1 MDGWMDGWM
10 GGTTENVESV
20 ANRVLLLLYT
30 SCTNQVIDVTMGD
43 GDGEDDERSVLENG
57 DCEVAQQTSDIT
69 FSTNI
74 NPAPG
79 LRKKQLLW
87 QNAVRNII
95 DQHNLYSLR
104 LAGGLER
111 GRHRITVTDAYIA
124 DINRQIRNKA
134 SRGAFWQKRRSSAA
148 RIHPTTPRITAAAQ
162 TKYDSLGDADFFVSW
177 GSTVRGVFIPA
188 LQHTFKSADLE
199 QLYQQFSSG
208 QRRTSLVVT
217 NVIDVLTRLLISL
230 LTWPPGWGDVASDW
244 LTGLSV
250 VLWAGICV
258 LALTRREV
266 MSSPQWLRY
275 LSVVSWLSQ
284 TVQVLVGVFS
294 WAESDHSWYV
304 FFTLF
309 STYTLLPLPLLW
321 SIVAGAT
328 TSTLHL
334 VVDFCCHYGDHTFI
348 RKMLSKALLY
358 LAMNTAGLFIHY
370 LSDRTQRQAFLE
382 TRRCIEGRVRL
393 ERENHRQERLLMS
406 ILPRF
411 LVLEMIADMATMDEY
426 VLPQQFHKIYIHHY
440 KDVSILF
447 ADIIGF
453 TSLSLILSAQDLVKT
468 LNELFGRF
476 DRLAEEHQCLRIK
489 ILGDCYYC
497 VSGVPEPQRGH
508 ARCCVEMG
516 LSMIN
521 TIRYVRRELQQ
532 EVDMRIGVHSGSV
545 LCGVLGLQK
554 WQFDIWSWDVD
565 IANSL
570 EAAGMPGQIHISR
583 ATLDCLGG
591 LYETEAGH
599 GQERNEFLRK
609 HNIDTYLIRP
619 APREEA
625 EPPKARRPSYD
636 EMTTWSA
643 ELPFGDILGMN
654 FILATF
660 TNGSLTQLPNQIAA
674 QRSGSREV
682 NKRIRQAMEVRSSER
697 MRKEH
702 ITTFTQVFKD
712 SYMEGKY
719 SQMRDEL
726 FKSNMV
732 CSFILLL
739 LLMAVQA
746 LIPAPRWCPM
756 VAQFIISSSVY
767 SLLLLLT
774 LGEEFKCCPAP
785 LQSLCCWIHE
795 TKSART
801 LLTLTAITVN
811 FGVASSDILWCD
823 SSDTHINSS
832 DSLLAPPTSTWPD
845 INICTNPE
853 YMVLSGVVAMVTCT
867 VFLRLSCVLKL
878 AVLLLAA
885 ALYTYLM
892 ETHRSHHL
900 CRNGVCVV
908 LMVMFVVAV
917 LYNSRQLEATARL
930 DFLWRLQARKEVED
944 MKELREHN
952 ECLLLNIL
960 PAHVA
965 QHFLERDRD
974 NEELYSQSYERVGV
988 LFASLPGFS
997 DFYEQKEL
1005 VHQHVE
1011 CLRLLNHIIT
1021 DFDELLEE
1029 CYFQEVE
1036 KIKTIG
1042 SSYMAA
1048 SGLSPDRQ
1056 ECEDG
1061 WHHLSEL
1068 VLFALAMQ
1076 ETLKHINTHTGN
1088 NFQLRVGIAHGP
1100 VIAGVIGATKPQY
1113 DIWGSTVNM
1122 ASRMESTGVSGRIQV
1137 PESTSCILV
1146 ERGFL
1151 RQLRGN
1157 IYVKGIS
1164 ERHGK
1169 IRTFFMSSREERSSF
1184 MERGGGRGFSLNRNT
1199 LGAVV
1204 YSLVQARKREKLREE
1219 NGGFHLVEAS

>member
-1 MDGWMDGWM
+1 MGYAGGQTWCHTNGEEAVFTALITMD
-10 GGTTENVESV
+10 
-20 ANRVLLLLYT
+20 
-30 SCTNQVIDVTMGD
+30 
-43 GDGEDDERSVLENG
+43 DDDCSALENG
-57 DCEVAQQTSDIT
+57 DCEAARQTSDIT
-69 FSTNI
+69 FSSNI
-74 NPAPG
+74 SPTPG
-79 LRKKQLLW
+79 LRRKQLLW
-87 QNAVRNII
+87 QNAVRNVI
-95 DQHNLYSLR
+95 DKHNMYSLR
-104 LAGGLER
+104 LAGGLDR
-111 GRHRITVTDAYIA
+111 GRHRIFVTDAYIA

-134 SRGAFWQKRRSSAA
+134 SRTALWQKRRSSAA
-148 RIHPTTPRITAAAQ
+148 RIHPSTPRINAAAQ
-162 TKYDSLGDADFFVSW
+162 TAYDSLSDSTFFVSS

-188 LQHTFKSADLE
+188 LQHTFKSVDLE

-208 QRRTSLVVT
+208 ERRTSLVVT
-217 NVIDVLTRLLISL
+217 NVIDIVTRLLISL
-230 LTWPPGWGDVASDW
+230 LTWPPGWWGLACDW
-244 LTGLSV
+244 LAGLSV
-250 VLWAGICV
+250 VLWAGICL

-266 MSSPQWLRY
+266 TSSPQWLWY
-275 LSVVSWLSQ
+275 LSVVSWMSQ
-284 TVQVLVGVFS
+284 TLQVLVGVFS

-304 FFTLF
+304 FFSLF

-321 SIVAGAT
+321 SITAGTT

-334 VVDFCCHYGDHTFI
+334 LLDVCRHYGDDTFV
-348 RKMLSKALLY
+348 RKVSSKALLY

-393 ERENHRQERLLMS
+393 ERENHRQERLVMS

-426 VLPQQFHKIYIHHY
+426 LLPQQFHKIYIHHY

-453 TSLSLILSAQDLVKT
+453 TSLSLILSAQELVRT

-476 DRLAEEHQCLRIK
+476 DQLAEEHQCLRIK

-521 TIRYVRRELQQ
+521 TMRYVRRELQQ

-570 EAAGMPGQIHISR
+570 EAAGVAGQVHISQ

-591 LYETEAGH
+591 IYETEAGH

-619 APREEA
+619 AAREEA
-625 EPPKARRPSYD
+625 EPPRVRRPSYD

-643 ELPFGDILGMN
+643 ELPFGDSLGMN

-660 TNGSLTQLPNQIAA
+660 TNGSLTQLPNHIAV
-674 QRSGSREV
+674 QQSGSREV
-682 NKRIRQAMEVRSSER
+682 NKRILRAMEVRSSER
-697 MRKEH
+697 MRKEQ

-712 SYMEGKY
+712 SHMEGKY
-719 SQMRDEL
+719 SHMRDEL

-739 LLMAVQA
+739 LLMSVQV
-746 LIPAPRWCPM
+746 LIPAPRLCPM
-756 VAQFIISSSVY
+756 IAQFVVGGSVY
-767 SLLLLLT
+767 FLLLLLT
-774 LGEEFKCCPAP
+774 LGEEFKHCPAP
-785 LQSLCCWIHE
+785 LQSLCCWVHE

-811 FGVASSDILWCD
+811 FGVATSDILWCD
-823 SSDTHINSS
+823 SSETHLNSGGS
-832 DSLLAPPTSTWPD
+832 QLAPPPSTWPD
-845 INICTNPE
+845 INICTHPE
-853 YMVLSGVVAMVTCT
+853 YMVLSGVVAMVTCA
-867 VFLRLSCVLKL
+867 VFLRLSCMLKL

-885 ALYTYLM
+885 ALYTYLI

-900 CRNGVCVV
+900 CRKGICVV

-965 QHFLERDRD
+965 QHFLQRDRND
-974 NEELYSQSYERVGV
+974 EELYSQSYERVGV

-997 DFYEQKEL
+997 DFYQQKEV

-1011 CLRLLNHIIT
+1011 CLRLLNNIIT
-1021 DFDELLEE
+1021 AFDELLDE

-1068 VLFALAMQ
+1068 VLFALAME

-1088 NFQLRVGIAHGP
+1088 SFQLRAGIAHGP

-1113 DIWGSTVNM
+1113 DIWGTTVNM

-1146 ERGFL
+1146 EQGFL

-1169 IRTFFMSSREERSSF
+1169 VRTYFVSSQGERSSY
-1184 MERGGGRGFSLNRNT
+1184 MERGGGRGFALNRNT

>member
-1 MDGWMDGWM
+1 MTDNL
-10 GGTTENVESV
+10 TQLT
-20 ANRVLLLLYT
+20 
-30 SCTNQVIDVTMGD
+30 
-43 GDGEDDERSVLENG
+43 NG
-57 DCEVAQQTSDIT
+57 DCESARQPSDIT
-69 FSTNI
+69 FSANI
-74 NPAPG
+74 SPAHG
-79 LRKKQLLW
+79 LRRKRLLW
-87 QNAVRNII
+87 QTAVRNII

-124 DINRQIRNKA
+124 DINRQIRNKT
-134 SRGAFWQKRRSSAA
+134 SRGNFWQKRRSSAV
-148 RIHPTTPRITAAAQ
+148 RVHPATPRISVQTQVAQ
-162 TKYDSLGDADFFVSW
+162 RLPTDADFFVSY
-177 GSTVRGVFIPA
+177 GSTVRGIFIPTMQ
-188 LQHTFKSADLE
+188 LTFKSADLE
-199 QLYQQFSSG
+199 LTYQQFSSA

-217 NVIDVLTRLLISL
+217 NLIDIFIRLFISL
-230 LTWPPGWGDVASDW
+230 VTWPTGWGAVACDW
-244 LTGLSV
+244 LTGLLL
-250 VLWAGICV
+250 VLWAGVCG
-258 LALTRREV
+258 LAVANKEV
-266 MSSPQWLRY
+266 MTSPQWLRY
-275 LSVVSWLSQ
+275 LSVLTWVSQ

-294 WAESDHSWYV
+294 WAEIDHSWYV

-309 STYTLLPLPLLW
+309 STYTLLPLPLPW
-321 SIVAGAT
+321 AIAAGT
-328 TSTLHL
+328 ITSTLHL
-334 VVDFCCHYGDHTFI
+334 LVDVCWHYSDQILI
-348 RKMLSKALLY
+348 RRVFPKGLLY
-358 LAMNTAGLFIHY
+358 LAMNTAGIFMNY
-370 LSDRTQRQAFLE
+370 LSDRTQRQSFLE

-393 ERENHRQERLLMS
+393 ERENQRQERLVMS

-411 LVLEMIADMATMDEY
+411 LVLEMIADMSAVDEY
-426 VLPQQFHKIYIHHY
+426 LLPQQFHKIYIHHY

-453 TSLSLILSAQDLVKT
+453 TSLSLILSAQELVKT

-476 DRLAEEHQCLRIK
+476 DSLAEEHQCLRIK

-516 LSMIN
+516 LSMIS

-532 EVDMRIGVHSGSV
+532 ELDMRIGVHSGSV

-565 IANSL
+565 IANCL
-570 EAAGMPGQIHISR
+570 EAAGVPGQVHISQ

-591 LYETEAGH
+591 IYETEQGH
-599 GQERNEFLRK
+599 GQDRSEFLRK
-609 HNIDTYLIRP
+609 HNVETYLIRP
-619 APREEA
+619 ATREEA
-625 EPPKARRPSYD
+625 QPPKARRPSYD
-636 EMTTWSA
+636 ELTTWSA

-660 TNGSLTQLPNQIAA
+660 TNGSLTQLPNHIAA

-712 SYMEGKY
+712 SQMEGKY

-732 CSFILLL
+732 CSFILLI
-739 LLMAVQA
+739 LLMAVQV
-746 LIPAPRWCPM
+746 LIPAPRWSPM
-756 VAQFIISSSVY
+756 VAQFIISVFVY
-767 SLLLLLT
+767 FLLLLLT
-774 LGEEFKCCPAP
+774 LGEEFKRCPSP
-785 LQSLCCWIHE
+785 LQSLCCWVHE
-795 TKSART
+795 TKYART
-801 LLTLTAITVN
+801 VLMLTAITVN
-811 FGVASSDILWCD
+811 TVIASVNILWCD
-823 SSDTHINSS
+823 WSESSITEAFVTLPPSRWS
-832 DSLLAPPTSTWPD
+832 DM
-845 INICTNPE
+845 NICTHSE
-853 YMVLSGVVAMVTCT
+853 FMVLSAVVAMVTCA
-867 VFLRLSCVLKL
+867 VFLRLSCMLQL
-878 AVLLLAA
+878 AFLLLTAGF
-885 ALYTYLM
+885 YTYII
-892 ETHRSHHL
+892 ETQSSQQL
-900 CRNGVCVV
+900 CQGGVCLV
-908 LMVMFVVAV
+908 LMMMFVVAV
-917 LYNSRQLEATARL
+917 LYNSRQLEAMARL
-930 DFLWRLQARKEVED
+930 DFLWRLQAEKEVED
-944 MKELREHN
+944 MKEQREHN

-960 PAHVA
+960 PSHVA
-965 QHFLERDRD
+965 QHFLERDTN
-974 NEELYSQSYERVGV
+974 NEELYAQSYQWVGV

-1011 CLRLLNHIIT
+1011 CLRLLNHIIS
-1021 DFDELLEE
+1021 DFDELLDE

-1056 ECEDG
+1056 ESVDG
-1061 WHHLSEL
+1061 WRHLSEL

-1076 ETLKHINTHTGN
+1076 ETLRQINTQTGN
-1088 NFQLRVGIAHGP
+1088 QFQLRVGVAHGP

-1113 DIWGSTVNM
+1113 DIWGATVNM

-1137 PESTSCILV
+1137 PEATSCILV
-1146 ERGFL
+1146 EQGFL
-1151 RQLRGN
+1151 RQLRGD
-1157 IYVKGIS
+1157 IHVKGIS

-1169 IRTFFMSSREERSSF
+1169 VRTFFVSNRDERSSF
-1184 MERGGGRGFSLNRNT
+1184 VERGGGRGFSMNRNT

-1204 YSLVQARKREKLREE
+1204 YSLVQARKRERLREE

>member
-1 MDGWMDGWM
+1 M
-10 GGTTENVESV
+10 
-20 ANRVLLLLYT
+20 
-30 SCTNQVIDVTMGD
+30 
-43 GDGEDDERSVLENG
+43 GEDCSELLNG
-57 DCEVAQQTSDIT
+57 DCEAARQTSDIT
-69 FSTNI
+69 FSTGISPTSN
-74 NPAPG
+74 
-79 LRKKQLLW
+79 LRRKQLLW

-95 DQHNLYSLR
+95 DQHNLYTLR
-104 LAGGLER
+104 LAGGLEQ
-111 GRHRITVTDAYIA
+111 GKHRIKLEILHKFF
-124 DINRQIRNKA
+124 NLCCFFRQIRNKA
-134 SRGAFWQKRRSSAA
+134 SHGVFWQKRRSSAA
-148 RIHPTTPRITAAAQ
+148 RIHPTVTTATQ
-162 TKYDSLGDADFFVSW
+162 TKHDSLSDADFFVSSGW
-177 GSTVRGVFIPA
+177 TVRGVFIPT
-188 LQHTFKSADLE
+188 LQHKFKSADLE
-199 QLYQQFSSG
+199 QLYQQFSSA

-217 NVIDVLTRLLISL
+217 VVVDILTRLLVSL
-230 LTWPPGWGDVASDW
+230 LTWPPGWWGMACDW
-244 LTGLSV
+244 FTGLSIILWIGICLV
-250 VLWAGICV
+250 VL
-258 LALTRREV
+258 TRKEV
-266 MSSPQWLRY
+266 MSSPHWLRY
-275 LSVVSWLSQ
+275 TGMYWLSQ
-284 TVQVLVGVFS
+284 TFQVLVSVFS

-321 SIVAGAT
+321 SIIAGAT

-334 VVDFCCHYGDHTFI
+334 LVDFCCHYNDHSFI
-348 RKMLSKALLY
+348 RKVLSKALLY

-370 LSDRTQRQAFLE
+370 LSDRTQRQSFLE

-393 ERENHRQERLLMS
+393 ERENNRQERLVMS

-411 LVLEMIADMATMDEY
+411 LVLEMIGDMAVMEDY
-426 VLPQQFHKIYIHHY
+426 MLPQQLHKIYIHHY

-468 LNELFGRF
+468 LNELFGHF

-545 LCGVLGLQK
+545 LCGILGLQK

-565 IANSL
+565 VANSL
-570 EAAGMPGQIHISR
+570 EAAGVPGQVHISQ

-591 LYETEAGH
+591 IYETEAGH
-599 GQERNEFLRK
+599 GQERSEFLRK
-609 HNIDTYLIRP
+609 HNIDTYLVRP
-619 APREEA
+619 ASKEDV

-636 EMTTWSA
+636 EITTWSA
-643 ELPFGDILGMN
+643 ELPFGDILGKN

-660 TNGSLTQLPNQIAA
+660 TNGSLTQLPNHIAA
-674 QRSGSREV
+674 QRSGTREV

-712 SYMEGKY
+712 SHVEGKY

-739 LLMAVQA
+739 LLMTVQV
-746 LIPAPRWCPM
+746 LIPAPRLCPM
-756 VAQFIISSSVY
+756 VAQFVVSGGIY
-767 SLLLLLT
+767 FLLLLLT
-774 LGEEFKCCPAP
+774 LGEEFKHCPAP
-785 LQSLCCWIHE
+785 LQSICCWVHE
-795 TKSART
+795 NKSART

-811 FGVASSDILWCD
+811 FGIASADILWCD
-823 SSDTHINSS
+823 SSETDISS
-832 DSLLAPPTSTWPD
+832 RDSLLAPPPSAWTD
-845 INICTNPE
+845 INICTYPE
-853 YMVLSGVVAMVTCT
+853 YMVLSGVVAMVTCA
-867 VFLRLSCVLKL
+867 VFLRLSCVLQL
-878 AVLLLAA
+878 AVLLLFAA
-885 ALYTYLM
+885 VYTYIIENYRYKFHSGHVPVFL
-892 ETHRSHHL
+892 SHHL

-908 LMVMFVVAV
+908 LMVMFVVVV
-917 LYNSRQLEATARL
+917 LFNSRQLEATARL
-930 DFLWRLQARKEVED
+930 DFLWGLQAKKEVED
-944 MKELREHN
+944 MKEQREHN

-965 QHFLERDRD
+965 QHFLERDRND
-974 NEELYSQSYERVGV
+974 EELYSQSYERVGV

-997 DFYEQKEL
+997 DFYEEKEVL
-1005 VHQHVE
+1005 HQHVE
-1011 CLRLLNHIIT
+1011 CLRLLNHIIS
-1021 DFDELLEE
+1021 DFDELLDE
-1029 CYFQEVE
+1029 CYFQQVE
-1036 KIKTIG
+1036 KIKTTG
-1042 SSYMAA
+1042 SCYMAA

-1056 ECEDG
+1056 DCEDG
-1061 WHHLSEL
+1061 WNHLSEL

-1076 ETLKHINTHTGN
+1076 ETLKHINTQTGN
-1088 NFQLRVGIAHGP
+1088 SFQLRVGVAHGP

-1113 DIWGSTVNM
+1113 DIWGTTVNM

-1137 PESTSCILV
+1137 SEHTSSILV

-1151 RQLRGN
+1151 RQLRGDV
-1157 IYVKGIS
+1157 YLKGIS

-1169 IRTFFMSSREERSSF
+1169 VRTYFVSSREERSSF
-1184 MERGGGRGFSLNRNT
+1184 IERGGGRGFSLNRNT

-1204 YSLVQARKREKLREE
+1204 YSLVQAQKREKMREE

>member
-1 MDGWMDGWM
+1 MDNR
-10 GGTTENVESV
+10 GT
-20 ANRVLLLLYT
+20 
-30 SCTNQVIDVTMGD
+30 
-43 GDGEDDERSVLENG
+43 LENG
-57 DCEVAQQTSDIT
+57 DCESARQTSDIT
-69 FSTNI
+69 FSAAI
-74 NPAPG
+74 SPAHS
-79 LRKKQLLW
+79 LRRKNLLW

-95 DQHNLYSLR
+95 DQHNVYSLR

-124 DINRQIRNKA
+124 DINRQIRSKA
-134 SRGAFWQKRRSSAA
+134 SRGTFWQKRRSSAA
-148 RIHPTTPRITAAAQ
+148 RVHPLTQRVSMETQATP
-162 TKYDSLGDADFFVSW
+162 DSPSDADFFVSCGW
-177 GSTVRGVFIPA
+177 TLRGVFVPT
-188 LQHTFKSADLE
+188 LKHTFKSPELE
-199 QLYQQFSSG
+199 QLYQQFSSV

-217 NVIDVLTRLLISL
+217 NVVDIVTRLLVSL
-230 LTWPPGWGDVASDW
+230 LTWAPGWGGVACDG

-258 LALTRREV
+258 LVLANRD
-266 MSSPQWLRY
+266 MISSPQWLRY
-275 LSVVSWLSQ
+275 LAVVTWMSQ
-284 TVQVLVGVFS
+284 TIQGLVGVFN

-321 SIVAGAT
+321 SMTAGAA

-334 VVDFCCHYGDHTFI
+334 LVDVCCHYADHSII
-348 RKMLSKALLY
+348 RKVLSKALLY
-358 LAMNTAGLFIHY
+358 LAMNVAGLFIHY
-370 LSDRTQRQAFLE
+370 LFDRTQRQSFLE

-393 ERENHRQERLLMS
+393 ERENQRQERLVMS

-411 LVLEMIADMATMDEY
+411 LVLEMVADMTAVDEY
-426 VLPQQFHKIYIHHY
+426 LLPQQFQKIYIHHY

-453 TSLSLILSAQDLVKT
+453 TSLSLILSAQQLVKT

-489 ILGDCYYC
+489 TLGDCYYC
-497 VSGVPEPQRGH
+497 VAGVPEPQRGH

-516 LSMIN
+516 LSMIS
-521 TIRYVRRELQQ
+521 TIRYVCRELPQD
-532 EVDMRIGVHSGSV
+532 VDMRIGVHSGSV
-545 LCGVLGLQK
+545 LCGILGLQK

-570 EAAGMPGQIHISR
+570 EAAGLPGQVHISQT
-583 ATLDCLGG
+583 TLDCLDGI
-591 LYETEAGH
+591 YETEKGH
-599 GQERNEFLRK
+599 GQERNELLRK
-609 HNIDTYLIRP
+609 HNIQTYLIRP
-619 APREEA
+619 TPLREPRAP
-625 EPPKARRPSYD
+625 KTRRPSY
-636 EMTTWSA
+636 EETTSWSA
-643 ELPFGDILGMN
+643 ELPFDNILGMN

-682 NKRIRQAMEVRSSER
+682 NKRILQAMEVRSSER

-712 SYMEGKY
+712 SQMEGKY
-719 SQMRDEL
+719 SLMRDEL

-732 CSFILLL
+732 CSFILLM
-739 LLMAVQA
+739 LLMAVQV
-746 LIPAPRWCPM
+746 LIPAPRFCPM
-756 VAQFIISSSVY
+756 LVQFIICGGVY
-767 SLLLLLT
+767 FLLLLLT
-774 LGEEFKCCPAP
+774 LGEEFKHCPTH
-785 LQSLCCWIHE
+785 LQSLCCWVHE
-795 TKSART
+795 TKHART
-801 LLTLTAITVN
+801 LLMLTAITVN
-811 FGVASSDILWCD
+811 FGIASADILWCD
-823 SSDTHINSS
+823 LSDTGSGA
-832 DSLLAPPTSTWPD
+832 SLLAPPSSVWPD
-845 INICTNPE
+845 VNICTHPE
-853 YMVLSGVVAMVTCT
+853 YMVLSGLVAMVTCA
-867 VFLRLSCVLKL
+867 VFLRLSCVLQL

-885 ALYTYLM
+885 VFYAYIM
-892 ETHRSHHL
+892 ETHSSQQL
-900 CRNGVCVV
+900 CRRAVCVV
-908 LMVMFVVAV
+908 LMVMFVAAV

-944 MKELREHN
+944 MKEQREHN

-965 QHFLERDRD
+965 KHFLERGGHS
-974 NEELYSQSYERVGV
+974 EELYSQSYERVGV

-997 DFYEQKEL
+997 DFFEQKEL

-1011 CLRLLNHIIT
+1011 CLRLLNHIIS
-1021 DFDELLEE
+1021 DFDELLDE

-1036 KIKTIG
+1036 KIKTNG

-1076 ETLKHINTHTGN
+1076 ETLKHLNTHTGTD
-1088 NFQLRVGIAHGP
+1088 FQLRVGVAHGP
-1100 VIAGVIGATKPQY
+1100 VVAGVIGATKPQY
-1113 DIWGSTVNM
+1113 DIWGATVNM

-1151 RQLRGN
+1151 RQLRGD

-1164 ERHGK
+1164 ERHGNV
-1169 IRTFFMSSREERSSF
+1169 RTFFVSSQDERSSLV
-1184 MERGGGRGFSLNRNT
+1184 EPGGGWSLHSSRNT
-1199 LGAVV
+1199 LGALV
-1204 YSLVQARKREKLREE
+1204 YSLVQARKRDKLREE

>member
-1 MDGWMDGWM
+1 MSNN
-10 GGTTENVESV
+10 GGDSEMARPENDVSFS
-20 ANRVLLLLYT
+20 ANV
-30 SCTNQVIDVTMGD
+30 S
-43 GDGEDDERSVLENG
+43 
-57 DCEVAQQTSDIT
+57 
-69 FSTNI
+69 
-74 NPAPG
+74 PAPG
-79 LRKKQLLW
+79 LRRKQLMW

-111 GRHRITVTDAYIA
+111 GRHRIIVTDAYIA

-134 SRGAFWQKRRSSAA
+134 SRGACWQKRRSSAA
-148 RIHPTTPRITAAAQ
+148 RIHPMTPRIAAA
-162 TKYDSLGDADFFVSW
+162 TRAKSESAGDGDFFVSW
-177 GSTVRGVFIPA
+177 GSTVRGVFVPT
-188 LQHTFKSADLE
+188 LQHTFKSSDLE
-199 QLYQQFSSG
+199 QLYQEFSSG
-208 QRRTSLVVT
+208 QRRTSLLVT
-217 NVIDVLTRLLISL
+217 NLIDVLSRLLVLL
-230 LTWPPGWGDVASDW
+230 LTWPPGWWGVACDW
-244 LTGLSV
+244 LTGLSGAM
-250 VLWAGICV
+250 WAGLCLLV
-258 LALTRREV
+258 LTRRDV

-275 LSVVSWLSQ
+275 LSVVSWFSQ
-284 TVQVLVGVFS
+284 TFQVFLAFFA
-294 WAESDHSWYV
+294 WPDSDQSWYI
-304 FFTLF
+304 FFCLF

-328 TSTLHL
+328 TSSVHL
-334 VVDFCCHYGDHTFI
+334 LLDICCHYGNHGLV
-348 RKMLSKALLY
+348 RKVLSRFLLY
-358 LAMNTAGLFIHY
+358 LALNMSGLFIHY

-393 ERENHRQERLLMS
+393 ERENQRQERLVMS

-411 LVLEMIADMATMDEY
+411 LVLEMIGDMSPIDEY
-426 VLPQQFHKIYIHHY
+426 LLPQQFHKIYIHQY
-440 KDVSILF
+440 QDVSILF

-453 TSLSLILSAQDLVKT
+453 TSLSLILSAQELVKT

-476 DRLAEEHQCLRIK
+476 DRLAEVEHQCLRIK

-516 LSMIN
+516 LSMIS
-521 TIRYVRRELQQ
+521 TIRFVRRELQQ
-532 EVDMRIGVHSGSV
+532 ELDMRIGIHSGSV

-570 EAAGMPGQIHISR
+570 EAAGVPGRIHISQT
-583 ATLDCLGG
+583 TLECLGG
-591 LYETEAGH
+591 IYETEAGH
-599 GQERNEFLRK
+599 GQERNEFLRR
-609 HNIDTYLIRP
+609 HNVVTYLIRP
-619 APREEA
+619 AAREEA
-625 EPPKARRPSYD
+625 EPRRARRPSYD

-660 TNGSLTQLPNQIAA
+660 TNGSLTQLPNQMAA

-682 NKRIRQAMEVRSSER
+682 NRRIRQAMEVRSSER

-712 SYMEGKY
+712 SHMEGK
-719 SQMRDEL
+719 
-726 FKSNMV
+726 
-732 CSFILLL
+732 
-739 LLMAVQA
+739 
-746 LIPAPRWCPM
+746 
-756 VAQFIISSSVY
+756 
-767 SLLLLLT
+767 
-774 LGEEFKCCPAP
+774 
-785 LQSLCCWIHE
+785 SLCCWVHE
-795 TKSART
+795 TKSVRT

-811 FGVASSDILWCD
+811 FGVASSDMLWCD
-823 SSDTHINSS
+823 SSDAQV
-832 DSLLAPPTSTWPD
+832 DAPLAPPTSTWSSV
-845 INICTNPE
+845 NVCSHPE
-853 YMVLSGVVAMVTCT
+853 YMVLSGVVAMVTCAA
-867 VFLRLSCVLKL
+867 FHRLSCLLKL

-885 ALYTYLM
+885 AIYTYLM
-892 ETHRSHHL
+892 ETHRSNHL
-900 CRNGVCVV
+900 CRGGVCVV
-908 LMVMFVVAV
+908 LMLMFVVAV

-965 QHFLERDRD
+965 QHFLERDRSD
-974 NEELYSQSYERVGV
+974 EELYSQSYERVGV

-997 DFYEQKEL
+997 DFYEQKEA
-1005 VHQHVE
+1005 VRQPVE

-1021 DFDELLEE
+1021 DFDELLDE
-1029 CYFQEVE
+1029 CYFQDVE

-1042 SSYMAA
+1042 SCYMAA
-1048 SGLSPDRQ
+1048 SGLCPDR
-1056 ECEDG
+1056 
-1061 WHHLSEL
+1061 
-1068 VLFALAMQ
+1068 Q
-1076 ETLKHINTHTGN
+1076 ETLKHINVQTGN
-1088 NFQLRVGIAHGP
+1088 SFQLRVGIAHGP

-1113 DIWGSTVNM
+1113 DIWGATVNM

-1137 PESTSCILV
+1137 PETTSCILV

-1169 IRTFFMSSREERSSF
+1169 IRTFFVSSREERSSF
-1184 MERGGGRGFSLNRNT
+1184 TERGGGRGFSLNRNT

-1204 YSLVQARKREKLREE
+1204 YSLVQARKREKLMEE
-1219 NGGFHLVEAS
+1219 NGGFHLVEAT

>member
-1 MDGWMDGWM
+1 
-10 GGTTENVESV
+10 
-20 ANRVLLLLYT
+20 
-30 SCTNQVIDVTMGD
+30 MGD
-43 GDGEDDERSVLENG
+43 GCMLENG
-57 DCEVAQQTSDIT
+57 DCKVAPHGPDVT
-69 FSTNI
+69 FSTLS
-74 NPAPG
+74 PASG
-79 LRKKQLLW
+79 LQRKRLLW

-95 DQHNLYSLR
+95 DQHNLYTLR
-104 LAGGLER
+104 LAGGLDR
-111 GRHRITVTDAYIA
+111 GRHCITVTDAYIA
-124 DINRQIRNKA
+124 EINRQIRNKA

-148 RIHPTTPRITAAAQ
+148 RVHPMTPKISTA
-162 TKYDSLGDADFFVSW
+162 THNKHDPLSDADFFVSC
-177 GSTVRGVFIPA
+177 GSTVRGVFIPTM
-188 LQHTFKSADLE
+188 QHTFKSSDLE
-199 QLYQQFSSG
+199 QLYQQFSSA

-217 NVIDVLTRLLISL
+217 NTIDLLIRLLVLL
-230 LTWPPGWGDVASDW
+230 LTWPPDWGGVACDW
-244 LTGLSV
+244 LAGLSAL
-250 VLWAGICV
+250 LWAGTCV

-266 MSSPQWLRY
+266 TSSPRWLWFLAL
-275 LSVVSWLSQ
+275 LSWVSQ
-284 TVQVLVGVFS
+284 AAQVLVGVFT
-294 WAESDHSWYV
+294 WADSDHSWYV
-304 FFTLF
+304 FFSLF

-321 SIVAGAT
+321 AIVAGAT

-334 VVDFCCHYGDHTFI
+334 LMDICCHYGDHTFI
-348 RKMLSKALLY
+348 QKVLSKALLY

-393 ERENHRQERLLMS
+393 ERENHRQERLVMS

-411 LVLEMIADMATMDEY
+411 LVLEMIADMAIMDDY
-426 VLPQQFHKIYIHHY
+426 LLPQQIQKIYIHHY

-453 TSLSLILSAQDLVKT
+453 TSLSLILSAQELVKT

-545 LCGVLGLQK
+545 LCGVLGVQK

-565 IANSL
+565 VANSL
-570 EAAGMPGQIHISR
+570 EAAGVPGQIHISQ

-591 LYETEAGH
+591 IYETEAGH

-609 HNIDTYLIRP
+609 HNIDTFLIRP

-625 EPPKARRPSYD
+625 EPPKTRRLSYE

-660 TNGSLTQLPNQIAA
+660 TNGSLTQLPNQVAA

-712 SYMEGKY
+712 SHMEGKY

-739 LLMAVQA
+739 LLMAVQV
-746 LIPAPRWCPM
+746 LIPTPRYLPM
-756 VAQFIISSSVY
+756 AVQFVVSGGVY
-767 SLLLLLT
+767 FLLLLLT
-774 LGEEFKCCPAP
+774 LGEEFKHCPAP

-795 TKSART
+795 IKNART

-811 FGVASSDILWCD
+811 FSVASANILWCN
-823 SSDTHINSS
+823 SSESSINSS
-832 DSLLAPPTSTWPD
+832 DYLLAPPTSTRPD
-845 INICTNPE
+845 ISICTHPE
-853 YMVLSGVVAMVTCT
+853 YVLLSGVVAMVTCA
-867 VFLRLSCVLKL
+867 VFLRLSCVLQL

-885 ALYTYLM
+885 AHYTYVI
-892 ETHRSHHL
+892 ETHRSHQL
-900 CRNGVCVV
+900 CRKGVCVV

-917 LYNSRQLEATARL
+917 LYNGWKLEATARL

-944 MKELREHN
+944 MKEQREHN

-965 QHFLERDRD
+965 QHFLERDRN
-974 NEELYSQSYERVGV
+974 NEELYSQTYERVGV

-997 DFYEQKEL
+997 EFYEQKEL

-1011 CLRLLNHIIT
+1011 CLRLLNLIIT
-1021 DFDELLEE
+1021 NFDELLDE
-1029 CYFQEVE
+1029 CFFQEVE

-1048 SGLSPDRQ
+1048 SGLSPDPQ
-1056 ECEDG
+1056 ECEDS

-1068 VLFALAMQ
+1068 VLFALAMM
-1076 ETLKHINTHTGN
+1076 ETLKHINTHTGSD
-1088 NFQLRVGIAHGP
+1088 FQLRVGIAHGA

-1113 DIWGSTVNM
+1113 DIWGTTVNM

-1137 PESTSCILV
+1137 PESTSCVLV

-1151 RQLRGN
+1151 RQFRGK
-1157 IYVKGIS
+1157 IYIKGIS
-1164 ERHGK
+1164 ERHGEVH
-1169 IRTFFMSSREERSSF
+1169 TFFVSNQEERSSF
-1184 MERGGGRGFSLNRNT
+1184 VERGGGRGFSLNRNT

-1219 NGGFHLVEAS
+1219 NGGFHLVEAQ

>member
-1 MDGWMDGWM
+1 M
-10 GGTTENVESV
+10 
-20 ANRVLLLLYT
+20 ANINSELR
-30 SCTNQVIDVTMGD
+30 
-43 GDGEDDERSVLENG
+43 NG
-57 DCEVAQQTSDIT
+57 DCEAARQTSDIT
-69 FSTNI
+69 ISANI
-74 NPAPG
+74 NCNHG
-79 LRKKQLLW
+79 LQRKHLLW
-87 QNAVRNII
+87 QTAVRNII

-111 GRHRITVTDAYIA
+111 GRHHIIVTDAYIA
-124 DINRQIRNKA
+124 DINRQIQNKS
-134 SRGAFWQKRRSSAA
+134 SRGTFWQKRRSSVA
-148 RIHPTTPRITAAAQ
+148 RIQPITQRISVENQAKQRLLT
-162 TKYDSLGDADFFVSW
+162 DPDFFVSY
-177 GSTVRGVFIPA
+177 GSTVRGVFIPT
-188 LQHTFKSADLE
+188 LKLTFKSEEFE
-199 QLYQQFSSG
+199 QLYQQFSSA

-217 NVIDVLTRLLISL
+217 NLIDILTRLFVSL
-230 LTWPPGWGDVASDW
+230 LTRPTGWGSMACDW
-244 LTGLSV
+244 LT
-250 VLWAGICV
+250 VLTVILWMGIFLMS
-258 LALTRREV
+258 LAKKEV
-266 MSSPQWLRY
+266 MMSPWGLRF
-275 LSVVSWLSQ
+275 LSVVSWASQ
-284 TVQVLVGVFS
+284 TIQVLVGVFT
-294 WAESDHSWYV
+294 WTETNHTWYV

-334 VVDFCCHYGDHTFI
+334 IVDVSRNYSDEIFM
-348 RKMLSKALLY
+348 RKVMSKALLY
-358 LAMNTAGLFIHY
+358 LSVNMAGVFINY
-370 LSDRTQRQAFLE
+370 LSDRTQRQSFLE

-393 ERENHRQERLLMS
+393 ERENYRQERLVMS

-411 LVLEMIADMATMDEY
+411 LVLEMISDMTTADDY
-426 VLPQQFHKIYIHHY
+426 LLPHQFHKIYIHHY
-440 KDVSILF
+440 KNVSILF

-453 TSLSLILSAQDLVKT
+453 TSLSLILSAQELVKT

-476 DRLAEEHQCLRIK
+476 DKLAEKHQCLRIK

-516 LSMIN
+516 LSMIS

-565 IANSL
+565 VANCL
-570 EAAGMPGQIHISR
+570 EAAGVPGQVHISQ
-583 ATLDCLGG
+583 ATLDCLDGI
-591 LYETEAGH
+591 YETKRGH
-599 GQERNEFLRK
+599 GQDRSEFLRK

-619 APREEA
+619 ASREEA
-625 EPPKARRPSYD
+625 QPPKARRPSYD

-660 TNGSLTQLPNQIAA
+660 TNGSLNQLPNHIAA

-682 NKRIRQAMEVRSSER
+682 NKRIRQAMEVRSSEL

-712 SYMEGKY
+712 SQMEGKY
-719 SQMRDEL
+719 SQIRDEL
-726 FKSNMV
+726 FKTNMV
-732 CSFILLL
+732 CSFILLI
-739 LLMAVQA
+739 LLMAVQV
-746 LIPAPRWCPM
+746 LIPAPRLCPM
-756 VAQFIISSSVY
+756 VVQLILGGCAY

-774 LGEEFKCCPAP
+774 LGEEFKRCPARV
-785 LQSLCCWIHE
+785 QSLCCWVHE
-795 TKSART
+795 TKDART

-811 FGVASSDILWCD
+811 SVVVTMDILWCD
-823 SSDTHINSS
+823 SSNSGGGE
-832 DSLLAPPTSTWPD
+832 SLLAPPTSTWPD
-845 INICTNPE
+845 IDICTHPE
-853 YMVLSGVVAMVTCT
+853 YMVVSCVVAMVTCA
-867 VFLRLSCVLKL
+867 VFLRLSCVLQL
-878 AVLLLAA
+878 AFLLLAA
-885 ALYTYLM
+885 ISYTYIIEM
-892 ETHRSHHL
+892 HSSHHL
-900 CRNGVCVV
+900 CRRGACLF

-944 MKELREHN
+944 MKEQREHN

-960 PAHVA
+960 PTHVA
-965 QHFLERDRD
+965 QHFLERDLN

-1005 VHQHVE
+1005 AHQHVE
-1011 CLRLLNHIIT
+1011 CLRLLNQIIS

-1056 ECEDG
+1056 ECEDS
-1061 WHHLSEL
+1061 WNHLSEL

-1076 ETLKHINTHTGN
+1076 ESLKHINIQTGN
-1088 NFQLRVGIAHGP
+1088 QFQLRIGVAHGP

-1113 DIWGSTVNM
+1113 DIWGVSVNM
-1122 ASRMESTGVSGRIQV
+1122 ASRMESTGIDGRIQV

-1151 RQLRGN
+1151 RQLRGDV
-1157 IYVKGIS
+1157 YLKGIS

-1169 IRTFFMSSREERSSF
+1169 VRTYLISSRDERSSF
-1184 MERGGGRGFSLNRNT
+1184 VERGGGRGFSLNRNT

-1204 YSLVQARKREKLREE
+1204 YSLVQAKKREKQREE
-1219 NGGFHLVEAS
+1219 NGGFHLVEAT